1 MTAQPRSVRRRVPGS
16 LATLAC
22 VAALGAAACG
32 DAPRAGTAARGCS
45 GPIEGCTP
53 GEVAT
58 SAGIRAGAGAT
69 IARLVAEDP
78 DYAAAIVRH
87 FNALTPNAELK
98 WQATQPRRDVWNFAG
113 ADRLVDFAEEHG
125 LAVRGHTLVW
135 AHEDFYDVLPQYV
148 NDVTD
153 PGLLREVTREHVDG
167 VMRHFAGRI
176 HRYDVVNEPLTI
188 AGDDL
193 HDNVYRRLLGD
204 LWVAEVFRM
213 AREADPT
220 AELWLNENLAL
231 SRPGKADTLYDLVT
245 RMIADGAPI
254 DGVGFQGHF
263 LGNPP
268 DPAQVEAT
276 VRRFAALGLRIAIT
290 EMDYPMP
297 RSADGPELQRGVYQ
311 GIVAGCLRVPACEE
325 ITVWGIDDGHT
336 WLDGL
341 VGPGSRP
348 LLLDDGYRE
357 KPAYAGVREAL
368 ASRLPR

>member
-1 MTAQPRSVRRRVPGS
+1 MIPRPRSSRRRPSGS
-16 LATLAC
+16 LVALAC
-22 VAALGAAACG
+22 VAALATASCG
-32 DAPRAGTAARGCS
+32 DAPRTGAGARGCT
-45 GPIEGCTP
+45 GPIESCTL

-58 SAGIRAGAGAT
+58 SAGVRAGAGGAVGH
-69 IARLVAEDP
+69 LVADDP

-98 WQATQPRRDVWNFAG
+98 WQATQPRRDAWDFAD
-113 ADRLVDFAEEHG
+113 ADRLVAFAEQHG
-125 LAVRGHTLVW
+125 LEVRGHTLVW

-153 PGLLREVTREHVDG
+153 PELLREVTREHVEG
-167 VMRHFAGRI
+167 VTRHFAGRI
-176 HRYDVVNEPLTI
+176 HRYDAVNEPLTI

-213 AREADPT
+213 AREADPQ

-231 SRPGKADTLYDLVT
+231 SRPGKAETLYALVE
-245 RMIADGAPI
+245 RMMAAGAPI
-254 DGVGFQGHF
+254 DGIGFQGHF
-263 LGNPP
+263 LGPAP

-276 VRRFAALGLRIAIT
+276 VRRFAALGLRVAIT

-297 RSADGPELQRGVYQ
+297 PRPDGPELQGATFHD
-311 GIVAGCLRVPACEE
+311 IAAACLRVPACEE

-341 VGPGSRP
+341 IGAGSRP

-357 KPAYAGVREAL
+357 KPAYAGLREAI
-368 ASRLPR
+368 AARLLR